1 MDNWQADFFY
11 GATPDIFD
19 KARSLRKNMTVAEKE
34 LWERLKG
41 KKIKGYR
48 FRPQHPINFYIADF
62 YCHVARLVIEI
73 DGEQHNLGENKTYDI
88 DREKIMLS
96 LGINTL
102 RFKNQEVLNEI
113 GKVISLI
120 EASLP

>member
-1 MDNWQADFFY
+1 MDNWQANFFY
-11 GATPDIFD
+11 SETPDIFD

-41 KKIKGYR
+41 KKLKGYR

-62 YCHVARLVIEI
+62 YCHFAKLVIEI
-73 DGEQHNLGENKTYDI
+73 DGEQHNLSENKTYDI
-88 DREKIMLS
+88 DREKLMLS
-96 LGINTL
+96 LGINTI

-113 GKVISLI
+113 EKVISKI
-120 EASLP
+120 ETLLP